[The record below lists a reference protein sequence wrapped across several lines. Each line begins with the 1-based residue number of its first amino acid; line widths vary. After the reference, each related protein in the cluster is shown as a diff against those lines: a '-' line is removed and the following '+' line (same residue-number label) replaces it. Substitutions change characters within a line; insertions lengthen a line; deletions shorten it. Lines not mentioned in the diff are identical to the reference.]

1 MVILNAILQLRKRK
15 KLSTKRS
22 LRRFLQNYLE
32 IQKKVVIFTATK
44 SNNMNSTSLSVTD
57 VYGQWLSSLSVSDKL
72 DIISLLTESLRSKKS
87 KSNEVDIDAIFEG
100 FNKDWGGE
108 GTPEEIAASLRKKSL
123 ETRVV
128 EVW

>member
-1 MVILNAILQLRKRK
+1 M
-15 KLSTKRS
+15 
-22 LRRFLQNYLE
+22 RRFLQNYLE

-87 KSNEVDIDAIFEG
+87 KSNKVDIDAIFEG
-100 FNKDWGGE
+100 FSKGWGGE
-108 GTPEEIAASLRKKSL
+108 GTPEEIAASL
-123 ETRVV
+123 
-128 EVW
+128 